1 MILKSDILQMLSEI
15 HNDLEELEKTID
27 FKLADTEAD
36 MLKQQ
41 QKSLWKTENR
51 YYILEGKFN
60 LAQNSSNDR
69 EDKRTTA

>member
-15 HNDLEELEKTID
+15 HNDLEELEKSID